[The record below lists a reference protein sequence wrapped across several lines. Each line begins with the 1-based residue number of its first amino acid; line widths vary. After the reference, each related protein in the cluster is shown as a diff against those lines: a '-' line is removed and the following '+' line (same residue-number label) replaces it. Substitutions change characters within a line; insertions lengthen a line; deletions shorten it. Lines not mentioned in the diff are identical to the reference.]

1 MGRRSGVIKLLAL
14 ADRVGWR
21 YVRESCGGGHL
32 LLHHEGTEEIPAT
45 GQWMTIPKN
54 VTEAPGTHTLANLG
68 RDLLVNAGLSLRGEP
83 GSPGNRRHRRHPS
96 GEATE
101 RETTKRI
108 RRAEIRR
115 AARMQMIERLDRDT
129 TFYRRLM
136 HP

>member
-1 MGRRSGVIKLLAL
+1 
-14 ADRVGWR
+14 
-21 YVRESCGGGHL
+21 
-32 LLHHEGTEEIPAT
+32 
-45 GQWMTIPKN
+45 MTIPKN